1 MNDEPKID
9 EEAIAET
16 DPRVDLEPAPSCKRT
31 NTLLMALG
39 AGLAIGLIV
48 RALRP
53 EPTRTERL
61 AHLLADLE
69 ERMRDTARP
78 ALRRATSYASDGA
91 EVVREGLHTGEALL
105 QRCWRDTARCVRNL
119 FS

>member
-1 MNDEPKID
+1 MNNVPKID
-9 EEAIAET
+9 EAAIAET
-16 DPRVDLEPAPSCKRT
+16 DRRVDLEDAPCCNRM
-31 NTLLMALG
+31 NAVLFAIG

-69 ERMRDTARP
+69 DRMRRTARP
-78 ALRRATSYASDGA
+78 ALRKATSYANDGA
-91 EVVREGLHTGEALL
+91 EVMRDGLLTGEALL
-105 QRCWRDTARCVRNL
+105 ERCWRDTARSVRRF